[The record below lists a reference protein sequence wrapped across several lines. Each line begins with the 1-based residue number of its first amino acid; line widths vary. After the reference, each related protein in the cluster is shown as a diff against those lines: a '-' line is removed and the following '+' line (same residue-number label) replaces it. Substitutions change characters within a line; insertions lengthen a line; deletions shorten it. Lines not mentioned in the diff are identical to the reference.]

1 MICKKCGKNTVIEE
15 GDHYVCTNCKA
26 RAFKKSDDSENDN
39 DNVLTESSN
48 QNDSTNQNDNNEDL
62 NNKIVENIN
71 NAINSENSED
81 SENDKKQKKNT
92 KLKEVLDFFTPIIIA
107 LIIAIV
113 LKTFVFA
120 NAVVP
125 TGSMLNT
132 IQLNDKILA
141 SRLTYKFND
150 PERFDIIIFKY
161 PDNEE
166 EYFVKRIIGLP
177 GETVQIVNG
186 VVYVTDE
193 NGQTTQLRD
202 DFVTMEKP
210 LGNYGPYVVPENSYF
225 VMGDNRNNSLD
236 SRYWE
241 TTNYVSKDKIIGKV
255 LFRYAPNPGKIQ

>member
-1 MICKKCGKNTVIEE
+1 MLCKKCGKNTVIEE

-26 RAFKKSDDSENDN
+26 RAFKK
-39 DNVLTESSN
+39 TESSSDREEV
-48 QNDSTNQNDNNEDL
+48 QSTNSNDMSNENAEPISEENN
-62 NNKIVENIN
+62 NNN
-71 NAINSENSED
+71 NSEKT
-81 SENDKKQKKNT
+81 KKS
-92 KLKEVLDFFTPIIIA
+92 KLKEVMEFFTPIIVA

-132 IQLNDKILA
+132 IQLNDKIIA

-150 PERFDIIIFKY
+150 PERFDVIIFKF

-166 EYFVKRIIGLP
+166 EYYVKRIIGLP

-186 VVYVTDE
+186 VVYITDQD
-193 NGQTTQLRD
+193 GQTTQLRD
-202 DFVTMEKP
+202 DFVTVEPPK
-210 LGNYGPYVVPENSYF
+210 GDFGPYVVPEDSYF

-241 TTNYVSKDKIIGKV
+241 TTNYVTRDKIIGKV
-255 LFRYAPNPGKIQ
+255 MFRYSPTIGKIE